1 VDTPDRAALHGFSQA
16 SEARVAASQVVGG
29 YAAVYVVTC
38 DRTGQADTLSILRR
52 EGSSWFELSAGS
64 AGATWTAFLD
74 DGSKEDQPTDDLGV
88 LAYAGESAQPCV
100 VDVELDGRVVKGFSF
115 DDGRHWVALFVGVD
129 ANAMDRVRV
138 ETRIAGKGM

>member
-1 VDTPDRAALHGFSQA
+1 MGTPDRAALHGFSQA
-16 SEARVAASQVVGG
+16 SGARVAASQVAGG

-38 DRTGQADTLSILRR
+38 DRTGQADTLSILRK

-64 AGATWTAFLD
+64 AGATSTALPD
-74 DGSKEDQPTDDLGV
+74 DGSEDDQPTDDLGV
-88 LAYAGESAQPCV
+88 LACAGESAEPGV

-138 ETRIAGKGM
+138 ETRVADKGL